1 MKKALLFTILLGVAL
16 TACDKVNDKPAQT
29 DDSMAMLKSLTL
41 PEINCDWTFYNLLA
55 GTLEFHASAG
65 NFWISND
72 DTNLYMLFWA
82 HNGFQAVSDNIDIAF
97 YNTLPAT
104 RPDVNGFH
112 YHYTVPEGE
121 QSYLITIP
129 LASVFVEDL
138 GTTAAVACYQN
149 INILTHVD
157 IMLDPD
163 LSDMNYTA
171 TPESGWVGELGP
183 DGQWWKWFSY
193 APCCYVMEC
202 DEETAWSNGRRYVAK
217 GDWAMYSGYS
227 GIAKTEIL
235 YAGQY
240 MEAGMVYFTPAGS
253 DVNINII
260 LNEGWSLQDVS
271 EPVKIQGYNVAPT
284 VKPSP
289 GLFNTYKGEDLM
301 VTVAAFNYYGVHVD
315 LQYCGR

>member
-1 MKKALLFTILLGVAL
+1 MKKALFFAVFLGVAM
-16 TACDKVNDKPAQT
+16 ASCDKVEDVSRQT
-29 DDSMAMLKSLTL
+29 ENEIHLKNMIPPS
-41 PEINCDWTFYNLLA
+41 NCAPLEMNILA
-55 GTLEFHASAG
+55 GTVTSHPSAG
-65 NFWISND
+65 NFYLSND
-72 DTNLYMLFWA
+72 NENLYLQFWA
-82 HNGFQAVSDNIDIAF
+82 HRGYQTIVDNIDIAF
-97 YNTLPAT
+97 YNVLPLT
-104 RPDVNGFH
+104 RPDVNGFN
-112 YHYTVPEGE
+112 YHFTVQEG
-121 QSYLITIP
+121 QQYFSATIP
-129 LASVFVEDL
+129 LSNIMIQDSESPINLACNESIFVL
-138 GTTAAVACYQN
+138 V
-149 INILTHVD
+149 HVD
-157 IMLDPD
+157 VLLDPD
-163 LSDMNYTA
+163 IFDLDNSV
-171 TPESGWVGELGP
+171 TPESAWVGNLGS
-183 DGQWWKWFSY
+183 DGLWWKWFSY
-193 APCCYVMEC
+193 APCCYAMEC
-202 DEETAWSNGRRYVAK
+202 DEETAWSNGGKYVAK